1 MDKDWLSS
9 CSFRPGGRIA
19 VISDSCEQ
27 CRMNYRRA
35 ATVSAIII
43 GGFIMMLWSQGA
55 RTNKLVSPKETQGL
69 AHEDSTVLLLDVR
82 TPEEYNNVL
91 GHVAATMLIPVQEL
105 EKRMNELE
113 PYKGKTIIAICRSGN
128 RSGKAAELLT
138 RHGFTAMN
146 MEGGMIRWNEEH
158 LPVVRER

>member
-1 MDKDWLSS
+1 VQDELQEDGRGSVIV
-9 CSFRPGGRIA
+9 GG
-19 VISDSCEQ
+19 S
-27 CRMNYRRA
+27 
-35 ATVSAIII
+35 
-43 GGFIMMLWSQGA
+43 IMTLWSQKA
-55 RTNKLVSPKETQGL
+55 QTYKLVSPKETQGL
-69 AHEDSTVLLLDVR
+69 AHQDSTVLLLDVR
-82 TPEEYNNVL
+82 TPEEYNNDL